1 MKKNGFSHIRKWLY
15 IYLGLVLLTTFVT
28 CLLIYVEITNS
39 LDVGVSAATGKPA
52 RSSDGIISSS
62 LPGLK
67 IKILLLL
74 TGGLGTIGVLGVM
87 WIGIAARHLGR
98 PVRQISQA
106 MSNLAQGRLNET
118 VTIDTPDEFG
128 QIGSGI
134 NELAVNLQELLLY
147 IWKQTGHCLALVEHL
162 QNSPDLRHDR
172 RLTLEGLGYL
182 KQLAEAI
189 DDLRDMAKAY
199 VFYDVRLE
207 GDKTLA
213 IDEPGHPVQTD
224 EHLQ

>member
-15 IYLGLVLLTTFVT
+15 IYLVLVLLTTFAT
-28 CLLIYVEITNS
+28 YLLIYTQITNT
-39 LDVGVSAATGKPA
+39 LDHEAAHKLTEPAHSAGGPTLSPWS
-52 RSSDGIISSS
+52 R
-62 LPGLK
+62 LQVR
-67 IKILLLL
+67 ILLLL
-74 TGGLGTIGVLGVM
+74 TGGLVIIGSLGLLWVRF
-87 WIGIAARHLGR
+87 AARRLGR
-98 PVRQISQA
+98 PVRIISRA

-162 QNSPDLRHDR
+162 QNNPDMRHDG

-182 KQLAEAI
+182 KQLSESI
-189 DDLRDMAKAY
+189 DDLREMSKAY

-207 GDKTLA
+207 GEKTLA
-213 IDEPGHPVQTD
+213 VNEPGNSSQSD